1 LREVEAAVSR
11 ALVSNLLRV
20 CWDRCA
26 NTPVGYGAGLLLSIR
41 KITLFGKRPALLANR
56 SVRWV
61 TGRPIGQQEIDDK
74 VNSEVADVDAKVVD
88 KFIMILNIA
97 DAGRR

>member
-1 LREVEAAVSR
+1 
-11 ALVSNLLRV
+11 
-20 CWDRCA
+20 
-26 NTPVGYGAGLLLSIR
+26 LLSIR

-61 TGRPIGQQEIDDK
+61 TGRPIGQQEIDDE